1 MIQSVF
7 DTDSRSRVDVETSRQ
22 QVNNV
27 IIARKFREQQPQRFP
42 LLRHDQ
48 LVISVD
54 LVDLLIRPFLSLPC
68 KCICPSKH
76 TFCIESLF

>member
-27 IIARKFREQQPQRFP
+27 IIAREFREQQPQRFP

-48 LVISVD
+48 LVISVY
-54 LVDLLIRPFLSLPC
+54 LVDLLIRPFVEFTMQMYLSFKTYFLY
-68 KCICPSKH
+68 
-76 TFCIESLF
+76 